1 MKHNKSV
8 IFLNGNPPDNVLRR
22 LKLKDKLL
30 ICADGAANYLLE
42 YGIQPDVILG
52 DLDSIKQKVL
62 QVFKKQGV
70 SILKIE
76 EQETTDFEKALLF
89 AKKNFVKE
97 ITIVGA
103 ISERPDHTLNN
114 FSVMKRYHKVF
125 DIKILDKE
133 FEIYYIKNRTV
144 FNYKK
149 GYVVSFM
156 PMPDARGIITT
167 GLKYALNNETLKFG
181 IREGTLNV
189 ASSNR
194 VSISFKKGN
203 LLLFKKH
210 FNKI

>member
-8 IFLNGNPPDNVLRR
+8 IFLNGDPPHNILKR
-22 LKLKDKLL
+22 LKLKGKLL

-42 YGIQPDVILG
+42 YSIKPDVILG
-52 DLDSIKQKVL
+52 DLDSIKLEVL
-62 QVFKKQGV
+62 QAFKKQHV
-70 SILKIE
+70 NILKIE

-89 AKKNFVKE
+89 AKKNLVKE
-97 ITIVGA
+97 ITVVGA
-103 ISERPDHTLNN
+103 ISNRPDHTLNN
-114 FSVMKRYHKVF
+114 FSVMKRYYKTF
-125 DIKILDKE
+125 DIRILEKE
-133 FEIYYIKNRTV
+133 FEIYYIKNRTE

-149 GYVVSFM
+149 GYVISFM
-156 PMPDARGIITT
+156 PMPNASGIITT
-167 GLKYALNNETLKFG
+167 GLQYPLNNETLQFG
-181 IREGTLNV
+181 VREGTLNI

>member
-8 IFLNGNPPDNVLRR
+8 IFLNGNPPHNILRK
-22 LKLKDKLL
+22 LKFKDKLL

-42 YGIQPDVILG
+42 YRIQPDVIVG
-52 DLDSIKQKVL
+52 DLDSINPKVL
-62 QVFKKQGV
+62 QTFKKQGV
-70 SILKIE
+70 VILKIE

-89 AKKNFVKE
+89 AKKELVKE
-97 ITIVGA
+97 ITVVGA

-114 FSVMKRYHKVF
+114 FSVMKRYYKVF
-125 DIKILDKE
+125 DIRILDKE
-133 FEIYYIKNRTV
+133 FEIYYIKGKTT

-156 PMPDARGIITT
+156 PMPDARGIVTT
-167 GLKYALNNETLKFG
+167 GLKYSLNNESLQFG

>member
-8 IFLNGNPPDNVLRR
+8 IFLNGSPPHNVLKR
-22 LKLKDKLL
+22 LKLKDNLL

-42 YGIQPDVILG
+42 YQIKPDVILG
-52 DLDSIKQKVL
+52 DLDSIKQNVL
-62 QVFKKQGV
+62 KIFKKQGV
-70 SILKIE
+70 RILKIE

-89 AKKNFVKE
+89 AKKNLIDE
-97 ITIVGA
+97 ITVVGA
-103 ISERPDHTLNN
+103 ISDRPDHTLNN
-114 FSVMKRYHKVF
+114 FSVMMRYYKFF

-133 FEIYYIKNRTV
+133 FEIYYIKNRTT
-144 FNYKK
+144 FSYKK

-156 PMPDARGIITT
+156 PMPIASGIKTI

-189 ASSNR
+189 SSSNHI
-194 VSISFKKGN
+194 SISFKKGN